1 MVKLTLLLL
10 MCFVSIAWQQNAF
23 WSSMYPTWRMPFQS
37 PNIVAAY
44 DPNVALEPRH
54 QQYQN
59 FLAVCILD
67 IVGIL
72 YSQLYDQCLYSL
84 NPTLR
89 NIYIYALYFKQ
100 QQKSLDEEGLVERS
114 VNTRYQRPKADSRGF
129 GLAGLLG
136 FNYLANLILN
146 SFSFTSTTFV
156 TSTST
161 VTAQTIV
168 TCYASAL
175 FATSTVA
182 CRRKR
187 KSFTDEFVVGEDERL
202 FEETLNK

>member
-44 DPNVALEPRH
+44 DPNIALEPRH

-59 FLAVCILD
+59 FLAVRILD
-67 IVGIL
+67 IAAIL
-72 YSQLYDQCLYSL
+72 CAQLILSVCSL
-84 NPTLR
+84 NPILR
-89 NIYIYALYFKQ
+89 TIFIYAFYFKQ
-100 QQKSLDEEGLVERS
+100 QQKSLDEEGLVEGS
-114 VNTRYQRPKADSRGF
+114 PDTRYQRPKEDSRRF

-146 SFSFTSTTFV
+146 SFSFTKTTFF

-187 KSFTDEFVVGEDERL
+187 KSFTDEFLVGDDERL
-202 FEETLNK
+202 LEEVPNK

>member
-23 WSSMYPTWRMPFQS
+23 WSSMYPTWRMPYQS

-84 NPTLR
+84 NFELCATF
-89 NIYIYALYFKQ
+89 IFMHY
-100 QQKSLDEEGLVERS
+100 
-114 VNTRYQRPKADSRGF
+114 
-129 GLAGLLG
+129 
-136 FNYLANLILN
+136 ILN
-146 SFSFTSTTFV
+146 SN
-156 TSTST
+156 
-161 VTAQTIV
+161 
-168 TCYASAL
+168 
-175 FATSTVA
+175 
-182 CRRKR
+182 
-187 KSFTDEFVVGEDERL
+187 KSHLMKKGLSKDR
-202 FEETLNK
+202 